1 MVEHLQL
8 SRYWRKS
15 ALFKSKEGSMALGD
29 GIRRNILSVTQ
40 QERDRFRDA
49 IIALNNKFFP
59 GLRTDFPAGQ
69 VSYWFKQDEIHQAT
83 HVHGTPAFLPWHR
96 ELCNRFEAMLREVD
110 PDLSLHYWDWN
121 QDPTPL
127 FTANFMGNAQGDV
140 GAPWLG
146 AGLYNPNPN
155 PPDNYRDDTIHAI
168 LNPSTTPSYD
178 LHANPAD
185 PPKSLT
191 RNAQA
196 GAPPIGTS
204 NFEGTYW
211 ATDNDFVDLNK
222 TPDFPSFDNLM
233 AGAHGLAHDWIGGNL
248 GNPHLSFRDPIV
260 FLLHSNVDR
269 LWAMWQSQPGQ
280 ASRLDPN
287 QVYGSDGSDPSINA
301 PLQPWAGENGW
312 QMNGHWPVRPW
323 YTPENEQVTKTCK
336 DPSVVTPP
344 CYDTLPTFPATVALQ
359 TPSITFNDVPAGE
372 TAARAI
378 VLSVRSCHDVT
389 LAITAG
395 PTVLTGPVGTNF
407 GLLLGTSVTVHT
419 ASSIGPPLG
428 RLWISYKGTNAG
440 DMATGTVT
448 VSCAET
454 NQTFVIPIT
463 AATIARPTV
472 ATMLVLD
479 QSGSMGW
486 LAGIDNHTKRI
497 DVLHQAATQFV
508 QLAQD
513 SSRQGDGVGMVSF
526 DNNAYPGVGVTK
538 NNGTGFDLAPVVTA
552 IQNLQPQGATS
563 IGAGLQLGRNTLNP
577 VTGYDQQAIIV
588 FTDGLEN
595 TAPYIADMQSSINN
609 RTFAIGLGT
618 AQQVSVGALTAL
630 VNNTGGSML
639 LSGNLSPSIDD
650 YFRLSKY
657 FLQVLAGVQNSNI
670 VTDPSGYIMPGM
682 KVRIPFLLNETD
694 IEATVVLLTD
704 LRALRFLIETPA
716 GDIMSP
722 AQASGLGATYGIG
735 SNLNYYR
742 FALPLPLGANPAQA
756 GTWYALLQ
764 LDEKIFSRYAGAS
777 AAAVGVPPVNG
788 VRYSLS
794 AHSFSN
800 LRLRAG
806 LSQNS
811 LQPGAILTVRA
822 ALSEYGIPV
831 DHRAS
836 VYAAIERPDNSQAAI
851 AFTEI
856 EPGIFEAATRA
867 TIQGV
872 YRFHVI
878 ASGVTMRGLPFTREQ
893 QLSGA
898 VVLGGDNPP
907 PTSGPSTRPSDEA
920 LCQLLECLLDP
931 KALGRLLSE
940 HNVDLNAVRGC
951 IERWCKQRLAGPSA
965 EELRQREGTSTAP
978 AMVSGPA
985 GQLLTSDVASLLAD
999 ILSGARPIPGALG
1012 VEPPPSK
1019 PPQNGPRG
1027 N

>member
-1 MVEHLQL
+1 
-8 SRYWRKS
+8 
-15 ALFKSKEGSMALGD
+15 MALGD
-29 GIRRNILSVTQ
+29 GIRRNIATVSQ

-49 IIALNNKFFP
+49 IIALNNNKRFP
-59 GLRTDFPAGQ
+59 GARTDFPAGG

-83 HVHGTPAFLPWHR
+83 HVHGTPAFLAWHR

-146 AGLYNPNPN
+146 AGLYDPNPN
-155 PPDNYRDDTIHAI
+155 PADNYRDNQTHG
-168 LNPSTTPSYD
+168 LQNRSGNTSYE
-178 LHANPAD
+178 LHSNPAD
-185 PPKSLT
+185 PPKTLT
-191 RNAQA
+191 RNTQA
-196 GAPPIGTS
+196 GAPPVGTS
-204 NFEGTYW
+204 NFDAAYW
-211 ATDNDFVDLNK
+211 ATDTDFINAA
-222 TPDFPSFDNLM
+222 DFPAFDALM
-233 AGAHGLAHDWIGGNL
+233 QGHAHFHAHDWIGGNL
-248 GNPHLSFRDPIV
+248 SDPHMSFRDPFV

-269 LWAMWQSQPGQ
+269 LWATWQTQPGHPE
-280 ASRLDPN
+280 RLDPN
-287 QVYGSDGSDPSINA
+287 QAYGSYSNDPTINTA
-301 PLQPWAGENGW
+301 LEPWAGEAGW
-312 QMNGHWPVRPW
+312 QTYPDSEIGHWPTRPW
-323 YTPENEQVTKTCK
+323 YSPENLQVSKSCK
-336 DPSVVTPP
+336 DPSVVMPV
-344 CYDTLPTFPATVALQ
+344 CYDTLPTYPTQVTLQ
-359 TPSITFNDVPAGE
+359 TPSLVFNDVPAGE

-389 LAITAG
+389 LSITAG
-395 PTVLTGPVGTNF
+395 PTVLSGPAGTTF
-407 GLLLGTSVTVHT
+407 GVLLSPSIPVHT

-428 RLWISYKGTNAG
+428 RLWISYKGTNPS
-440 DMATGTVT
+440 DTATGTVT

-454 NQTFVIPIT
+454 NQSFVIPIT
-463 AATIARPTV
+463 ANTIARPTV
-472 ATMLVLD
+472 AAMMVLD

-497 DVLHQAATQFV
+497 DILHQAATQFV

-563 IGAGLQLGRNTLNP
+563 IGAGLQLGRNTLSP

-595 TAPYIADMQSSINN
+595 TAPYIADVQASINS

-618 AQQVSVGALTAL
+618 VQQVSVAALTAL
-630 VNNTGGSML
+630 VNNTSGSML

-670 VTDPSGYIMPGM
+670 VTDPSGFILPGM
-682 KVRIPFLLNETD
+682 TVRIPFVLNETD
-694 IEATVVLLTD
+694 IDATVILLTD
-704 LRALRFLIETPA
+704 LRAIRFLIETPA

-722 AQASGLGATYGIG
+722 AQASGLGATYGVG

-742 FALPLPLGANPAQA
+742 FTLPLPLGVNPAQA
-756 GTWYALLQ
+756 GTWYALLE
-764 LDEKIFSRYAGAS
+764 LDEKIFSRYAQV
-777 AAAVGVPPVNG
+777 AAATGAARAGAFVNG
-788 VRYSLS
+788 IRYNLS
-794 AHSFSN
+794 AQSFSN
-800 LRLRAG
+800 LRLRAQ

-822 ALSEYGIPV
+822 ALSEYGVPV

-836 VYAAIERPDNSQAAI
+836 VYAAVERPDGSQATI

-856 EPGIFEAATRA
+856 EPGLFEAATRA
-867 TIQGV
+867 GIQGV

-907 PTSGPSTRPSDEA
+907 PTSGPSTRTDDEQI
-920 LCQLLECLLDP
+920 CQLLECLLGP
-931 KALGRLLSE
+931 NALGRFLSE
-940 HNVDLNAVRGC
+940 HNVDPNAVRGC
-951 IERWCKQRLAGPSA
+951 VERWCKQRLAGPSE
-965 EELRQREGTSTAP
+965 EELREREGTSAVAAVVGGVT
-978 AMVSGPA
+978 

-999 ILSGARPIPGALG
+999 ILSGAQPIPSALSE
-1012 VEPPPSK
+1012 EPRSSMPSRK
-1019 PPQNGPRG
+1019 HKS
-1027 N
+1027 

>member
-1 MVEHLQL
+1 
-8 SRYWRKS
+8 
-15 ALFKSKEGSMALGD
+15 MALGD
-29 GIRRNILSVTQ
+29 GIRRNILSVSQ

-49 IIALNNKFFP
+49 IIALNKKFFP
-59 GLRTDFPAGQ
+59 GSRTNFPAGG

-83 HVHGTPAFLPWHR
+83 HVHGTPAFLAWHR

-155 PPDNYRDDTIHAI
+155 PADNYRDNQVHGLHNRSGNT
-168 LNPSTTPSYD
+168 SYE
-178 LHANPAD
+178 LHSNPAD
-185 PPKSLT
+185 PPKTLT
-191 RNAQA
+191 RNTQP
-196 GAPPIGTS
+196 GAPPVGTS
-204 NFEGTYW
+204 NFDATYW
-211 ATDNDFVDLNK
+211 ATDADFKNAA
-222 TPDFPSFDNLM
+222 DFPAFDALM
-233 AGAHGLAHDWIGGNL
+233 QGHAHFHAHDWIGGNL
-248 GNPHLSFRDPIV
+248 SDPHMSFRDPIV

-269 LWAMWQSQPGQ
+269 LWATWQTQPGHPE
-280 ASRLDPN
+280 RLDPN
-287 QVYGSDGSDPSINA
+287 QAYGTYSGDPTINA
-301 PLQPWAGENGW
+301 ALEPWAGEAGW
-312 QMNGHWPVRPW
+312 QTYPDGEIGHWPTRPW
-323 YTPENEQVTKTCK
+323 YSPENLQVTKTSK
-336 DPSVVTPP
+336 DPSVVIPP
-344 CYDTLPTFPATVALQ
+344 CYDTLPTFPTQVSLQ
-359 TPSITFNDVPAGE
+359 TPSLVFNDVPAGE

-378 VLSVRSCHDVT
+378 VFSVRSCHDVT
-389 LAITAG
+389 LNITVG
-395 PTVLTGPVGTNF
+395 PTVLSGPVGTNF
-407 GLLLGTSVTVHT
+407 GVLLGTSVTVHT

-428 RLWISYKGTNAG
+428 RLWISYKGTNPA
-440 DMATGTVT
+440 DAATGTVT
-448 VSCAET
+448 VFCAET
-454 NQTFVIPIT
+454 NQNFVIAIT
-463 AATIARPTV
+463 ATTIARPTV

-497 DVLHQAATQFV
+497 DILHQAATQFV

-595 TAPYIADMQSSINN
+595 TAPYIADVQSSINN

-618 AQQVSVGALTAL
+618 VQQVSVAALTAL
-630 VNNTGGSML
+630 VNNTSGSML

-657 FLQVLAGVQNSNI
+657 FLQVLAGVQNSSI
-670 VTDPSGYIMPGM
+670 VTDPSGYILPGM
-682 KVRIPFLLNETD
+682 KVRIPFVLNEADIDATVILLN
-694 IEATVVLLTD
+694 D
-704 LRALRFLIETPA
+704 LRAIRFLIETPA

-722 AQASGLGATYGIG
+722 AQASGLGATYVVG
-735 SNLNYYR
+735 SNLSYYR
-742 FALPLPLGANPAQA
+742 FTLPLPLGANPAQV
-756 GTWYALLQ
+756 GTWYAVLE
-764 LDEKIFSRYAGAS
+764 LDEKLLSRYAQMSAQTVAAQGGAF
-777 AAAVGVPPVNG
+777 VNG
-788 VRYSLS
+788 IRYNLS
-794 AHSFSN
+794 AQAFSN
-800 LRLRAG
+800 LRLHAQ

-811 LQPGAILTVRA
+811 LQPGATLTLRA
-822 ALSEYGIPV
+822 TLSEYGVPV

-836 VYAAIERPDNSQAAI
+836 VYATVERPDSSQGAI
-851 AFTEI
+851 ALTEI
-856 EPGIFEAATRA
+856 EPGIFEATTGA

-878 ASGVTMRGLPFTREQ
+878 ASGVTLRGIPFTREQ

-907 PTSGPSTRPSDEA
+907 PRSGPSTREHDEQ
-920 LCQLLECLLDP
+920 LCQLLECLLGP
-931 KALGRLLSE
+931 NALGRFLSE
-940 HNVDLNAVRGC
+940 HNIDPNAVRGC
-951 IERWCKQRLAGPSA
+951 IERWCKQRLAGPSV
-965 EELRQREGTSTAP
+965 EELQQREGTLTVP
-978 AMVSGPA
+978 AMVAGLA
-985 GQLLTSDVASLLAD
+985 GQLQAGDVASLLAD
-999 ILSGARPIPGALG
+999 ILSGAQPIPRALT
-1012 VEPPPSK
+1012 EETRPSK
-1019 PPQNGPRG
+1019 PPPK
-1027 N
+1027 

>member
-1 MVEHLQL
+1 
-8 SRYWRKS
+8 
-15 ALFKSKEGSMALGD
+15 MALGD

-59 GLRTDFPAGQ
+59 GSRTDFPAGG

-155 PPDNYRDDTIHAI
+155 PPDNYRDNQVHGLQNRSGNT
-168 LNPSTTPSYD
+168 SYQ
-178 LHANPAD
+178 LHSNPAD
-185 PPKSLT
+185 PPKTLT
-191 RNAQA
+191 RNTQP
-196 GAPPIGTS
+196 GVPPVGTS
-204 NFEGTYW
+204 NFDGTNW
-211 ATDNDFVDLNK
+211 ATDTDFMNA
-222 TPDFPSFDNLM
+222 TDFPAFDALM
-233 AGAHGLAHDWIGGNL
+233 QGHAHFHAHDWIGGNL
-248 GNPHLSFRDPIV
+248 GDPHMSFRDPFV

-269 LWAMWQSQPGQ
+269 LWATWQTQPGHPE
-280 ASRLDPN
+280 RLDPS
-287 QVYGSDGSDPSINA
+287 QAYGSYSNDPTITA
-301 PLQPWAGENGW
+301 ALQPWAGEAGW
-312 QMNGHWPVRPW
+312 QNYPDNEIGHWPTRPW
-323 YTPENEQVTKTCK
+323 YSPENQQVTKTGQ
-336 DPSVVTPP
+336 DPSVVIPV
-344 CYDTLPTFPATVALQ
+344 CYDTLPTFPTQVTLQ
-359 TPSITFNDVPAGE
+359 TPSLVFNDVPAGE

-378 VLSVRSCHDVT
+378 VFSVRSCHDVA
-389 LAITAG
+389 LNITAG
-395 PTVLTGPVGTNF
+395 PTVLSGPMGTNF
-407 GLLLGTSVTVHT
+407 GVLLGTSVTVDT

-463 AATIARPTV
+463 ATTIARPTV

-577 VTGYDQQAIIV
+577 ITGYDQQAIIV

-595 TAPYIADMQSSINN
+595 TAPYIADVQSSINN

-682 KVRIPFLLNETD
+682 KVRIPFVLNETD
-694 IEATVVLLTD
+694 IDATVVLLTD

-742 FALPLPLGANPAQA
+742 FTLPLPLGANPAQA
-756 GTWYALLQ
+756 GTWYAVLQ
-764 LDEKIFSRYAGAS
+764 LDEKIFSRYARAS

-788 VRYSLS
+788 IRYSLS
-794 AHSFSN
+794 AHAFSN

-822 ALSEYGIPV
+822 ALLEYGIPV
-831 DHRAS
+831 DHRAG
-836 VYAAIERPDNSQAAI
+836 VYATMERPDNSQAAI

-872 YRFHVI
+872 YRFHVT

-907 PTSGPSTRPSDEA
+907 PTSGPSRRGSDEA
-920 LCQLLECLLDP
+920 LCQLLDCLLGP
-931 KALGRLLSE
+931 NALGRFLSE
-940 HNVDLNAVRGC
+940 HNVDPNAVRGC

-978 AMVSGPA
+978 AMVSRPA

-999 ILSGARPIPGALG
+999 ILSGAQPIPGALG
-1012 VEPPPSK
+1012 AEPPPS
-1019 PPQNGPRG
+1019 
-1027 N
+1027 

>member
-1 MVEHLQL
+1 
-8 SRYWRKS
+8 
-15 ALFKSKEGSMALGD
+15 MALGD

-59 GLRTDFPAGQ
+59 GSRADFPAGH

-110 PDLSLHYWDWN
+110 PGLSLHYWDWN

-140 GAPWLG
+140 GAPWLA

-155 PPDNYRDDTIHAI
+155 PADNYRDNSVHG
-168 LNPSTTPSYD
+168 LHNRSGSTNYE
-178 LHANPAD
+178 LHSNPAD
-185 PPKSLT
+185 PPKTLT

-196 GAPPIGTS
+196 GAPPVGTS
-204 NFEGTYW
+204 NFDGARW
-211 ATDNDFVDLNK
+211 ATDNDFMNAG
-222 TPDFPSFDNLM
+222 DFPTFDTLM
-233 AGAHGLAHDWIGGNL
+233 QEHAHFHAHDWIGGNL
-248 GNPHLSFRDPIV
+248 SDPHMSFRDPFV

-269 LWAMWQSQPGQ
+269 LWATWQTQPGNPG
-280 ASRLDPN
+280 RLDPN
-287 QVYGSDGSDPSINA
+287 QAYGSYSNDPTITA
-301 PLQPWAGENGW
+301 PLQPWAGEAGW
-312 QMNGHWPVRPW
+312 QTFPDSEIGHWPTRPW
-323 YTPENEQVTKTCK
+323 YSPENQQVTKTSK
-336 DPSVVTPP
+336 DPSVVIPA
-344 CYDTLPTFPATVALQ
+344 CYDTLSTYPTQITLQ
-359 TPSITFNDVPAGE
+359 TPSVVFNDVPAGE

-389 LAITAG
+389 LNITTG
-395 PTVLTGPVGTNF
+395 PTVLTGPMGTNF
-407 GLLLGTSVTVHT
+407 GVLLGTSVTVHT
-419 ASSIGPPLG
+419 ASSIGPPLA
-428 RLWISYKGTNAG
+428 RFWISYKGTNPG
-440 DMATGTVT
+440 DTATGTVT

-454 NQTFVIPIT
+454 NQTFVIPIS
-463 AATIARPTV
+463 ANTIARPTV

-486 LAGIDNHTKRI
+486 LAGIDNQTKRI
-497 DVLHQAATQFV
+497 DILHQAATQFV

-526 DNNAYPGVGVTK
+526 DNNAYPGIGVTK

-552 IQNLQPQGATS
+552 IQSLQPQGATS

-577 VTGYDQQAIIV
+577 VTGYDQQALIV

-595 TAPYIADMQSSINN
+595 TAPYIADVQSSINN

-657 FLQVLAGVQNSNI
+657 FLQVLAGVQNTNI
-670 VTDPSGYIMPGM
+670 VTDPSGYMLRGM
-682 KVRIPFLLNETD
+682 KVRIPFVLNETD
-694 IEATVVLLTD
+694 IDATVILLTD
-704 LRALRFLIETPA
+704 LRAIRFLIETPA
-716 GDIMSP
+716 GDIMTP
-722 AQASGLGATYGIG
+722 AQASGLGATYGAG

-742 FALPLPLGANPAQA
+742 FTLPLPLGAHPAQA
-756 GTWYALLQ
+756 GTWYALLE
-764 LDEKIFSRYAGAS
+764 LDDKTFSRYAQAL
-777 AAAVGVPPVNG
+777 AATAGSFPNG
-788 VRYSLS
+788 IRYNLS
-794 AHSFSN
+794 AHAFSN
-800 LRLRAG
+800 LRLRARI
-806 LSQNS
+806 SQNS
-811 LQPGAILTVRA
+811 LQPGATLTVRA
-822 ALSEYGIPV
+822 ALTEYGIPV

-836 VYAAIERPDNSQAAI
+836 VYASMERPDGSQATI
-851 AFTEI
+851 AFAEVQ
-856 EPGIFEAATRA
+856 PGIFEAATTA
-867 TIQGV
+867 IFQGV

-907 PTSGPSTRPSDEA
+907 PTSGPSTHAKDEQ
-920 LCQLLECLLDP
+920 LCQLLECLLGQT
-931 KALGRLLSE
+931 ALGRFLSE
-940 HNVDLNAVRGC
+940 HNVDLNAVRTC
-951 IERWCKQRLAGPSA
+951 IERWCKQRLAGPSP
-965 EELRQREGTSTAP
+965 EELRQREGTLPAP
-978 AMVSGPA
+978 ATVSGQA
-985 GQLLTSDVASLLAD
+985 SQLLATDVASLLAD
-999 ILSGARPIPGALG
+999 ILSGAQPIPLAPSD
-1012 VEPPPSK
+1012 EPRPSK
-1019 PPQNGPRG
+1019 PPSKT
-1027 N
+1027 

>member
-1 MVEHLQL
+1 
-8 SRYWRKS
+8 
-15 ALFKSKEGSMALGD
+15 MALGD
-29 GIRRNILSVTQ
+29 GIRRNILSVSQ

-59 GLRTDFPAGQ
+59 GARTNFPAGG

-83 HVHGTPAFLPWHR
+83 HVHSAPAFLAWHR

-127 FTANFMGNAQGDV
+127 FTANFMGGAQGDA
-140 GAPWLG
+140 GAPWLA

-155 PPDNYRDDTIHAI
+155 PPDNYRDNTIHSI
-168 LNPSTTPSYD
+168 LNPSTNPSYD

-185 PPKSLT
+185 PPQT
-191 RNAQA
+191 RKRHVQA
-196 GAPPIGTS
+196 GAAPIGTS
-204 NFEGTYW
+204 NFESTYW
-211 ATDNDFVDLNK
+211 ATDNDFTDVNK
-222 TPDFPSFDNLM
+222 TPDFPSFDGLM
-233 AGAHGLAHDWIGGNL
+233 AGAHGLAHDWIGGPFPSDGTLN
-248 GNPHLSFRDPIV
+248 NPHLSFRDPFV

-269 LWAMWQSQPGQ
+269 LWAMWQTQPGK
-280 ASRLDPN
+280 AWRLDPN
-287 QVYGSDGSDPSINA
+287 LAYTDGVDPSHGYGNDPSINA

-323 YTPENEQVTKTCK
+323 YAPENQQVTKTCK

-344 CYDTLPTFPATVALQ
+344 CYDTLPTFPATVTLQ

-378 VLSVRSCHDVT
+378 VFSARSCHDVT
-389 LAITAG
+389 LNITVG
-395 PTVLTGPVGTNF
+395 PTVLSGPAGTNF
-407 GLLLGTSVTVHT
+407 GVLLGTSVTVHT

-428 RLWISYKGTNAG
+428 RLWISYKGTNPG
-440 DMATGTVT
+440 DTATCTVT
-448 VSCAET
+448 VHCADT
-454 NQTFVIPIT
+454 NQDFVIPIT
-463 AATIARPTV
+463 AKTIARPTV

-486 LAGIDNHTKRI
+486 LAGIDTHTKRI
-497 DVLHQAATQFV
+497 DILHQAATQFV

-538 NNGTGFDLAPVVTA
+538 NNGTGFDLAPVVAA
-552 IQNLQPQGATS
+552 IQNLQPQDATS
-563 IGAGLQLGRNTLNP
+563 IGAGLQLGRNTLP

-595 TAPYIADMQSSINN
+595 TSPYIADVQGSINN

-618 AQQVSVGALTAL
+618 VQQVSVGALTAL

-670 VTDPSGYIMPGM
+670 VTDPSGYILPGM
-682 KVRIPFLLNETD
+682 KVRIPFVLNETD
-694 IEATVVLLTD
+694 IETTVILLTD
-704 LRALRFLIETPA
+704 LRAIRFLIETPA
-716 GDIMSP
+716 GDILSP
-722 AQASGLGATYGIG
+722 AQVSGLGATYGVG

-742 FALPLPLGANPAQA
+742 FTLPLPLGANPAQA
-756 GTWYALLQ
+756 GTWYALLE
-764 LDEKIFSRYAGAS
+764 LDEKIFSRYARAS
-777 AAAVGVPPVNG
+777 AETGTRG
-788 VRYSLS
+788 GIRYNLS
-794 AHSFSN
+794 AHTFSN
-800 LRLRAG
+800 LRLRAE

-811 LQPGAILTVRA
+811 LQPGATLIIRA

-831 DHRAS
+831 NHRAS
-836 VYAAIERPDNSQAAI
+836 VYATIERPDNSQETI
-851 AFTEI
+851 AFSEI
-856 EPGIFEAATRA
+856 EPSIFEAATQA
-867 TIQGV
+867 SIQGV

-907 PTSGPSTRPSDEA
+907 PRSGPSTRADDEQ
-920 LCQLLECLLDP
+920 LCQLLECLLGP
-931 KALGRLLSE
+931 NVLGRFLSE
-940 HNVDLNAVRGC
+940 HNIDPNAVRGC
-951 IERWCKQRLAGPSA
+951 IERWCKQRPAGPSE
-965 EELRQREGTSTAP
+965 EELRQREGISTAP
-978 AMVSGPA
+978 AIVSGLA
-985 GQLLTSDVASLLAD
+985 GQLQVSDIASLLAD
-999 ILSGARPIPGALG
+999 ILSGAQPIPRALT
-1012 VEPPPSK
+1012 EETRPPKPPPK
-1019 PPQNGPRG
+1019 NKA
-1027 N
+1027 